1 MGSGGTDR
9 EVLANRS
16 EVIIK
21 NKEDKICLLI
31 DVVIPWDRNVIQ
43 RTSKKKLKYT
53 NQSTEIQLVWNMKCF
68 VIPVIIGATEI
79 VTKWLKLTGNNNK
92 KTFSRFCTRNSC
104 TRDIAHGTESA
115 TV

>member
-43 RTSKKKLKYT
+43 KVKVKVKL
-53 NQSTEIQLVWNMKCF
+53 SLCF
-68 VIPVIIGATEI
+68 
-79 VTKWLKLTGNNNK
+79 N
-92 KTFSRFCTRNSC
+92 
-104 TRDIAHGTESA
+104 
-115 TV
+115 